1 MRKNGILCLFLLVCF
16 NVFCQRNHSDSKNE
30 LTPEIT
36 ILSMASERYQAFLAK
51 NIVIESMPDVELV
64 QKVGNRVI
72 EALKRYYAQKK
83 RSDELKDFH
92 WEITMVNKKDIN
104 VWCIPGGKLIVCSG
118 LTGFTQNEASLAV
131 TFSHQLAHVLL
142 KQGNER
148 LKKSLQE
155 FMGGKT
161 LPEALAAK
169 PVDTRDLFEM
179 AYGIGNH
186 IGVTAPYSI
195 KNEMEADKIGLMLTG
210 LAGYNPRE
218 ALVIWERMSQLSR
231 TARKPELLGLHQV
244 SEERMEEMEKIMD
257 DMVKFFYKPSPKS

>member
-1 MRKNGILCLFLLVCF
+1 MCKNGILCLFLLVSF
-16 NVFCQRNHSDSKNE
+16 NVFCQRNNSENKNE
-30 LTPEIT
+30 LAPEIT
-36 ILSMASERYQAFLAK
+36 VQSMAVERYQAFLAK
-51 NIVIESMPDVELV
+51 NIVIELTPDVELV

-72 EALKRYYAQKK
+72 EALKKYYAQKK
-83 RSDELKDFH
+83 RSEELKDFH
-92 WEITMVNKKDIN
+92 WEIKMVDKKDIN
-104 VWCIPGGKLIVCSG
+104 VWCIPGGKMIVCSG

-131 TFSHQLAHVLL
+131 TFTHQIAHVLM
-142 KQGNER
+142 KHGNER

-169 PVDTRDLFEM
+169 PADTRDLFEM
-179 AYGIGNH
+179 AYGMGNH
-186 IGVTAPYSI
+186 IGVTPPYNI
-195 KNEMEADKIGLMLTG
+195 KNEMEADKLGLMLTG

-257 DMVKFFYKPSPKS
+257 DMVKNFYKPPHKT